1 MTAPKLCPW
10 GNLASQLPFCF
21 IWAKLRCFAAESTEE
36 MQFLDAL
43 ASLEVTAVSDPSF
56 RQVSHVTQVAKVT
69 LMAPVILVTLITF
82 RHPGGQPIW
91 SG

>member
-43 ASLEVTAVSDPSF
+43 ASLEVTV
-56 RQVSHVTQVAKVT
+56 VGKC
-69 LMAPVILVTLITF
+69 VITASTF
-82 RHPGGQPIW
+82 LAY
-91 SG
+91 